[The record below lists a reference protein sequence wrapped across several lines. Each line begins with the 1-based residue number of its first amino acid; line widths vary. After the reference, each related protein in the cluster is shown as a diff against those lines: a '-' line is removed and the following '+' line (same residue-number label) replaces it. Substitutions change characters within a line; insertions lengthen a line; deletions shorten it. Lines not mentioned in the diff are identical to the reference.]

1 LKTVRTRADF
11 RAAREQLTGPIGL
24 VMTMGALHDGHAE
37 LMRAAAQRAGSVIV
51 TIFVNPM
58 QFGAGEDLDKYPRT
72 LDADLALCEQ
82 AGVDLVWA
90 PAVEDVYPDG
100 PVAISVDPG
109 PLGRE
114 LEGEFRPTHFAGVLT
129 VVAKFFGMVRP
140 ALAFF
145 GEKDY
150 QQLALIQRMVADL
163 DLDVVVSGVPT
174 VREPDGLARS
184 SRNVYLSA
192 DEHARALALSRAL
205 RAGVSVAAD
214 GAGAVLAAART
225 VLDAEPGAAV
235 DYLELRWADLSSIDP
250 VAEPGSIRHHGPA
263 RLLVAARV
271 GSTRLIDNIALIL

>member
-1 LKTVRTRADF
+1 
-11 RAAREQLTGPIGL
+11 
-24 VMTMGALHDGHAE
+24 
-37 LMRAAAQRAGSVIV
+37 
-51 TIFVNPM
+51 
-58 QFGAGEDLDKYPRT
+58 
-72 LDADLALCEQ
+72 
-82 AGVDLVWA
+82 
-90 PAVEDVYPDG
+90 
-100 PVAISVDPG
+100 
-109 PLGRE
+109 
-114 LEGEFRPTHFAGVLT
+114 
-129 VVAKFFGMVRP
+129 
-140 ALAFF
+140 
-145 GEKDY
+145 
-150 QQLALIQRMVADL
+150 MVADL

-205 RAGVSVAAD
+205 QAGVSVAAD

-250 VAEPGSIRHHGPA
+250 VAEPGPIRDHGPA